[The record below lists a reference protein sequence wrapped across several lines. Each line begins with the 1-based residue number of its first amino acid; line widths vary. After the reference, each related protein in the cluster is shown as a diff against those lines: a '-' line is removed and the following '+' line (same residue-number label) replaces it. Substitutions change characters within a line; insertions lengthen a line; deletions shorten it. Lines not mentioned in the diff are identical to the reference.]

1 MRGGDRNHQERE
13 TPGGPWE
20 LVEMDIFV
28 WDKMKYLTV
37 IDRFSKVA
45 WVRIMPDKTAVNI
58 TELTILQL
66 VS

>member
-1 MRGGDRNHQERE
+1 MRGGDGNHQERE

-20 LVEMDIFV
+20 LVEVDIFV
-28 WDKMKYLTV
+28 WDENKYLTV

-58 TELTILQL
+58 TESTISEF